1 MKLLSSIFPAVRA
14 EVLRCLFA
22 DPSREIYLRELT
34 RQSGL
39 AVRTV
44 QQEVEKLAGLGL
56 LVSRRDG
63 NRIYWRANVESP
75 IFPELRSLTVK
86 TTGLVQQLRE
96 ALAKVP
102 GIDCAFVFGSMAAG
116 TQSPKSDVDLMVVG
130 SAGLRRLAP
139 ALRPVAEAM
148 SREINPHSMS
158 LVEFHDKATKGDAF
172 VTNVL
177 AGQKL
182 FVRGSEHELRR
193 MG

>member
-1 MKLLSSIFPAVRA
+1 MKLLSSIFPVVRA

-22 DPSREIYLRELT
+22 DPSREVYLRELT

-56 LVSRRDG
+56 LVRRKDG
-63 NRIYWRANVESP
+63 NRVYWRANVESP

-86 TTGLVQQLRE
+86 TTGLAQLLRE

-102 GIDCAFVFGSMAAG
+102 GIECAFVFGSMASG
-116 TQSPKSDVDLMVVG
+116 TDSAKSDVDLMVVG
-130 SAGLRRLAP
+130 SAGLRKLAP
-139 ALRPVAEAM
+139 VLRPVAEAM
-148 SREINPHSMS
+148 NREINPHSMS
-158 LVEFHDKATKGDAF
+158 LTELREKATKGDAF

-182 FVRGSEHELRR
+182 FVKGSEHELGR